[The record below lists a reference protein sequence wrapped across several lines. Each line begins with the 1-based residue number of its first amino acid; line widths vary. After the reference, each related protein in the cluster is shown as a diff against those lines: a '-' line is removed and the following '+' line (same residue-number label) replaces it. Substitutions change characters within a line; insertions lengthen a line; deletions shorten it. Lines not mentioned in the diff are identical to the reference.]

1 MKTSVRTELDK
12 QRTELLKAT
21 YQADSLPTI
30 LELFKKDYN
39 SIKNIESI
47 KSDAQQRAMY
57 LFQRYLLAITY
68 LYSVSTIKNNLKH
81 FRAVI
86 RKEGGELEEIAQK
99 VFHIGGDKDTAIPS
113 IHKMVSA
120 KTEEK
125 IAEREQNQSEIDFSI
140 EGEIKRIKT
149 LLLTGSYK
157 VKKNQN
163 REQVRSYYLAYILG
177 LSGGRRFTEIFK
189 TSDIR
194 KNQSSYIY
202 TGILKKDS
210 NTKTKI
216 EVNLIGL
223 TIKEYRAYQ
232 KELRGYI
239 NEKLQTSKRAKGLTD
254 TTIGEI
260 NSTFSKVYNN
270 AVKRLSKGAIPNFH
284 ELRHH
289 YTVTGTELFK
299 REGESERE
307 TRYRILGH
315 EQKEDTTRTYATTK

>member
-1 MKTSVRTELDK
+1 MKLSTDK
-12 QRTELLKAT
+12 QRAEILKAT
-21 YQADSLPTI
+21 YGTDTLSGI
-30 LELFKKDYN
+30 LEIFRDDYN
-39 SIKNIESI
+39 SIKNIEGTKSESLQRSI
-47 KSDAQQRAMY
+47 N
-57 LFQRYLLAITY
+57 LFQRYLIPITY
-68 LYSVSTIKNNLKH
+68 FYSLSSIKNNLKQ
-81 FRAVI
+81 FRAI
-86 RKEGGELEEIAQK
+86 IKKEGGELEEIAQK
-99 VFHIGGDKDTAIPS
+99 VFHVGGGKDTAIPS

-125 IAEREQNQSEIDFSI
+125 ISEREQNQSEIEFST

-149 LLLTGSYK
+149 LLLTGSYG

-163 REQVRSYYLAYILG
+163 AEQVRSYYLAYILG

-194 KNQSSYIY
+194 KNKSSYVY

-223 TIKEYRAYQ
+223 TIEEYRTYQ
-232 KELRGYI
+232 RELRKHI
-239 NEKLQTSKRAKGLTD
+239 DKKLQLTKKKGLED
-254 TTIGEI
+254 TSIGEI

-270 AVKRLSKGAIPNFH
+270 AIKRLSKEVIPNFH

-289 YTVTGTELFK
+289 YTITGTELFK
-299 REGESERE
+299 KEGESERE

>member
-1 MKTSVRTELDK
+1 MKFGKSTLDN
-12 QRTELLKAT
+12 QRAELLKVT
-21 YQADSLPTI
+21 YGADTLSGVLKV
-30 LELFKKDYN
+30 FRDDYK
-39 SIKNIESI
+39 SIKNIEGTKSESLQLSI
-47 KSDAQQRAMY
+47 N
-57 LFQRYLLAITY
+57 LFQRYLISITY
-68 LYSVSTIKNNLKH
+68 LYSLSSIKNNLKQ
-81 FRAVI
+81 FKAI
-86 RKEGGELEEIAQK
+86 IKKEGGELEEIAQK
-99 VFHIGGDKDTAIPS
+99 VFHIGGGKDEKIPS

-125 IAEREQNQSEIDFSI
+125 ITEREQNQAEMNFNI
-140 EGEIKRIKT
+140 EDEIKRVKS
-149 LLLTGSYK
+149 LLVTGSFV

-163 REQVRSYYLAYILG
+163 AKQVKSYYLAYILG

-194 KNQSSYIY
+194 KIKSSYVY

-210 NTKTKI
+210 STKAKI

-239 NEKLQTSKRAKGLTD
+239 DEKLQSTKEKGLVD
-254 TTIGEI
+254 TSIGEI
-260 NSTFSKVYNN
+260 NNIFSKVYNN
-270 AVKRLSKGAIPNFH
+270 AIKRLSRGTIPNFH

-289 YTVTGTELFK
+289 YTITGTELFK
-299 REGESERE
+299 KEGESERE

>member
-1 MKTSVRTELDK
+1 MKIPTES
-12 QRTELLKAT
+12 QRAELLKAT
-21 YQADSLPTI
+21 YGTDTLSGVLKI
-30 LELFKKDYN
+30 FRDDYK
-39 SIKNIESI
+39 SIKNIEGTKSESLQRSI
-47 KSDAQQRAMY
+47 N
-57 LFQRYLLAITY
+57 LFQRYLISITY
-68 LYSVSTIKNNLKH
+68 LYSLSSIKNNLKQ
-81 FRAVI
+81 FKAI
-86 RKEGGELEEIAQK
+86 IKKEGGELEEVAQK
-99 VFHIGGDKDTAIPS
+99 AFHIGGGKDENIPS

-125 IAEREQNQSEIDFSI
+125 ITEREQNQANPNFSI
-140 EGEIKRIKT
+140 EDEIKRVK
-149 LLLTGSYK
+149 LLLSTGSYV

-163 REQVRSYYLAYILG
+163 AKQVKSYYLAYILG
-177 LSGGRRFTEIFK
+177 LSSGRRFTEIFK

-194 KNQSSYIY
+194 KNKSSYVY

-210 NTKTKI
+210 STKTKI

-223 TIKEYRAYQ
+223 SIKEYRAYQ

-239 NEKLQTSKRAKGLTD
+239 DGKLQSTKDKGLTD

-299 REGESERE
+299 REGESERN
-307 TRYRILGH
+307 TL
-315 EQKEDTTRTYATTK
+315 

>member
-1 MKTSVRTELDK
+1 MKSSTDE
-12 QRTELLKAT
+12 QRAKLLKAT
-21 YQADSLPTI
+21 YGADTLSGI
-30 LELFKKDYN
+30 LDIFRDDYK
-39 SIKNIESI
+39 SIKNIEGTKSESLQRSI
-47 KSDAQQRAMY
+47 N
-57 LFQRYLLAITY
+57 LFQRYLIPITY
-68 LYSVSTIKNNLKH
+68 FYSLSSIKNNLKQ
-81 FRAVI
+81 FRAI
-86 RKEGGELEEIAQK
+86 IKKEGGELEEIAQK
-99 VFHIGGDKDTAIPS
+99 VFHVGGGKDTAIPS

-125 IAEREQNQSEIDFSI
+125 ISEREQNQSEIEFST

-149 LLLTGSYK
+149 LLLTGSYG

-163 REQVRSYYLAYILG
+163 AEQVRSYYLAYILG

-194 KNQSSYIY
+194 KNKSSYVY

-232 KELRGYI
+232 RELRKYI
-239 NEKLQTSKRAKGLTD
+239 DKKLQLTKKKGLED
-254 TTIGEI
+254 TSIGEI

-270 AVKRLSKGAIPNFH
+270 AIKRLSEEVIPNFH

-289 YTVTGTELFK
+289 YTITGTELFK

-315 EQKEDTTRTYATTK
+315 EQKEDTTRTYATTKK